1 MDGLFADWLLWASL
15 VAQFLLMVMGA
26 VLALAD
32 EWVKKHR
39 TLVLS
44 AFILLGVAGMLF
56 SAKQAVNA
64 SRDSTALSDIV
75 TGGDSWGYVE
85 ITQPANTPAN
95 CRLLFVV
102 NDGKKYPLR
111 NVSLI
116 LVQNNGY
123 MQYRVG
129 DIAPNDTAQVPNG
142 VLCPTVGVEHDYFL
156 DISANNGH
164 VNETLQLKPTP
175 SGGWDW
181 TAQVRK
187 PKIVNGQFEIIKT
200 IP

>member
-1 MDGLFADWLLWASL
+1 MDGLFTDWLLWASL

-26 VLALAD
+26 VLVLAED
-32 EWVKKHR
+32 WVKKHR
-39 TLVLS
+39 IWVLL
-44 AFILLGVAGMLF
+44 AFILLGMAGMIV
-56 SAKQAVNA
+56 SAKQAVTA
-64 SRDSTALSDIV
+64 ARDSTALSDIV

-123 MQYRVG
+123 MQYRIG
-129 DIAPNDTAQVPNG
+129 DIAPNDIAQVPNG
-142 VLCPTVGVEHDYFL
+142 VLCPTAGVEHDYFF

-164 VNETLQLKPTP
+164 VNETLQLKPT

-181 TAQVRK
+181 AAQIRK
-187 PKIVNGQFEIIKT
+187 PKMVNGQFEIIKT
-200 IP
+200 LP